1 MINTRSAQRGF
12 TLLEVLIALA
22 LMATLAILSWRALD
36 TTARSSE
43 RLAAS
48 ADDTLT
54 ILRTLGQ
61 IETDLGRHAGRDVF
75 PIAPLPDDP
84 KTQPSVVGSGA
95 QPSVVGT
102 ETQPSGAGTQALP
115 PGIRWTPNG
124 LVLLR
129 STQDGGW
136 QQVVWTLT
144 DNILWRAAGIPGRHL
159 PLPVA
164 TMADPMLNNVH
175 GFTVRAWLPG
185 RGWADASAAQAGM
198 TATGLE
204 IAVLREHEGVA
215 ETYRKVVLLP

>member
-1 MINTRSAQRGF
+1 MTNSQPAQRGF

-22 LMATLAILSWRALD
+22 LMAILAILSWRALD

-43 RLAAS
+43 RLEAS
-48 ADDTLT
+48 ANETLS

-61 IETDLGRHAGRDVF
+61 IETDIGRHAGRDVF
-75 PIAPLPDDP
+75 PIAPLPNDT
-84 KTQPSVVGSGA
+84 KARAAIAGTEA
-95 QPSVVGT
+95 QPLAT
-102 ETQPSGAGTQALP
+102 GTQVLP

-129 STQDGGW
+129 STRDGGW

-144 DNILWRAAGIPGRHL
+144 DNVLVRTAGLPARHL
-159 PLPVA
+159 PLPPA
-164 TMADPMLNNVH
+164 TMTDPMLENVH

-185 RGWADASAAQAGM
+185 RGWADAATEQAGP

-204 IAVLREHEGVA
+204 IALLRNHDGVA

>member
-1 MINTRSAQRGF
+1 MMNTRSAQRGF

-22 LMATLAILSWRALD
+22 LMAILAILSWRALD

-61 IETDLGRHAGRDVF
+61 IETDLGRHAGRGVF
-75 PIAPLPDDP
+75 PIAPLPDDTE
-84 KTQPSVVGSGA
+84 TQA
-95 QPSVVGT
+95 AIAGT
-102 ETQPSGAGTQALP
+102 ETQPSGAGTQVLP

-144 DNILWRAAGIPGRHL
+144 DNILWRAAGIPARHL

-204 IAVLREHEGVA
+204 IAVLREHDGVA

>member
-1 MINTRSAQRGF
+1 MMNTRSAQRGF

-22 LMATLAILSWRALD
+22 LMAILAILSWRALD

-61 IETDLGRHAGRDVF
+61 IETDLGRHAGLDVF
-75 PIAPLPDDP
+75 PIAPLPDD
-84 KTQPSVVGSGA
+84 TETRPSVA
-95 QPSVVGT
+95 GT
-102 ETQPSGAGTQALP
+102 ETQPSGAGTQVLP

-144 DNILWRAAGIPGRHL
+144 DNILWRAASVPARHL
-159 PLPVA
+159 PLPA
-164 TMADPMLNNVH
+164 ANMADAMLNNVH